1 MLSWGFFAVV
11 KNCDKLNFRG
21 GVGGSSV
28 VSTLC
33 VSLHRHRFGGWR
45 VPHFHEHVS
54 RGGKNVVFF
63 VLFVCLFLLS
73 SQLLEFE
80 QFCSTFILG
89 LSSAAT
95 IFASSPNGDCMHQSS
110 L

>member
-1 MLSWGFFAVV
+1 M
-11 KNCDKLNFRG
+11 
-21 GVGGSSV
+21 
-28 VSTLC
+28 STLC

-73 SQLLEFE
+73 SQLQEFE